1 MKKLGKNFWTVTG
14 KLEDLKVV
22 AVGNEKIQDKNKRM
36 QIQRKIIIQLEKING
51 FRSYK

>member
-22 AVGNEKIQDKNKRM
+22 AVGNEDINKRM
-36 QIQRKIIIQLEKING
+36 QIQCRIITQLEKING
-51 FRSYK
+51 FRSNK

>member
-22 AVGNEKIQDKNKRM
+22 AVGNKTMRDRNKRM
-36 QIQRKIIIQLEKING
+36 QIQRRIITQLEKING
-51 FRSYK
+51 F